1 MIKLHKN
8 SVEAENHYN
17 VVRPIIEK
25 RIIKV
30 LNKGKVGRDKI
41 IVLNNNVKTF
51 LGELKND
58 VNLRNLILSSPEN
71 LPNIVASIGVMHPN
85 FIIPGSD
92 ENLILKNIFITS
104 CYDNEKFNKLEFVKK
119 IKIDTCPYCNRSYIY
134 YLSPSGQIKPEI
146 DHFFPKSFYPF
157 LGISFYNMI
166 PACQTCNGFGAKE
179 DKKPH
184 EVDLVNPYLINNI
197 DFKFTYK
204 IKTIDVINPL
214 HNKNCVEVK
223 FKNYLGGHLSVF
235 KLDKLYE
242 QHSDHVLELIIKSK
256 LAYSEKYREFLQS
269 FNELKFKDEDIDR
282 MILGNY
288 SNENDIHRRPLS
300 KLYQDI
306 GKELKLI
313 K

>member
-17 VVRPIIEK
+17 IVKPIIEK
-25 RIIKV
+25 RIKKV
-30 LNKGKVGRDKI
+30 LKKGQVGQKKV
-41 IVLNNNVKTF
+41 VFLNNDVKTF
-51 LGELKND
+51 LEGLKNEA
-58 VNLRNLILSSPEN
+58 NLRSLILSSPEN
-71 LPNIVASIGVMHPN
+71 LPSLVASISVMYPS
-85 FIIPGSD
+85 FIIPDSD
-92 ENLILKNIFITS
+92 ENLILKNIFIIS
-104 CYDNEKFNKLEFVKK
+104 CYDNKKFNKLEFVKK

-134 YLSPSGQIKPEI
+134 YLSSTGLIKPEI

-157 LGISFYNMI
+157 LGVSFYNMI

-184 EVDLVNPYLINNI
+184 EENLVNPYLINNI

-204 IKTIDVINPL
+204 INTVDVINPL
-214 HNKNCVEVK
+214 HNKYCVEVK
-223 FKNYLGGHLSVF
+223 FKNYLEGHLSVF

-269 FNELKFKDEDIDR
+269 FNELKFKDEDINR

-288 SNENDIHRRPLS
+288 SNEDDIHKRPLS

>member
-8 SVEAENHYN
+8 SVEAENHYD
-17 VVRPIIEK
+17 VVKPIIEK
-25 RIIKV
+25 RIKKV
-30 LNKGKVGRDKI
+30 LKKGQVGREKI
-41 IVLNNNVKTF
+41 VILNNDVKAF
-51 LGELKND
+51 LEGLKTE

-71 LPNIVASIGVMHPN
+71 LPSIVASIGVMYPN
-85 FIIPGSD
+85 FIIPDSD

-104 CYDNEKFNKLEFVKK
+104 CYDNKKFNKLEFVKK

-134 YLSPSGQIKPEI
+134 YLSPTGLIKPEI

-184 EVDLVNPYLINNI
+184 EEDLVNPYLINNI

-214 HNKNCVEVK
+214 RNKYCVEVK
-223 FKNYLGGHLSVF
+223 FKYCLEGHLSVF

-269 FNELKFKDEDIDR
+269 FHELKFKDEDIDR

-288 SNENDIHRRPLS
+288 SNEVDIHKRPLS